1 MAEISMLRQVWRP
14 KIQLCWWHLRKA
26 IRERLSKNKLTTTPY
41 NVKRACLEAPF
52 IDPKFTPIGSPDA
65 NEYEGLP
72 PDPVDTIE
80 EPYISANSIK
90 VRISIPSSFQQP
102 PMPENAPAPQITDDH
117 LDVDRTANT
126 ALPTGQ
132 KLMIRLPARGHIAGI
147 EGTVECEVI
156 RTFCPSELREMIVD
170 MMERHY
176 CAHPLIPGYSHPSP
190 QGIRE
195 WAVKQIYDFCVK
207 HDLREAWA
215 YLWENWYRM
224 DRWKLWA
231 RSVHEDVPRLKHND
245 S

>member
-1 MAEISMLRQVWRP
+1 MAKISMLRQVWRP

-41 NVKRACLEAPF
+41 NVKCACLKARF
-52 IDPKFTPIGSPDA
+52 INPNFTPIGSPDV

-72 PDPVDTIE
+72 PDPVDTVE

-90 VRISIPSSFQQP
+90 VRISIPSSLQQL
-102 PMPENAPAPQITDDH
+102 PMPENTPA
-117 LDVDRTANT
+117 
-126 ALPTGQ
+126 Q
-132 KLMIRLPARGHIAGI
+132 KLMIRLPTRGQIGM
-147 EGTVECEVI
+147 EDTFECEVI
-156 RTFCPSELREMIVD
+156 RTFCPLELRETIVN

-224 DRWKLWA
+224 DWWKLWA
-231 RSVHEDVPRLKHND
+231 QSVHEDVPHLKTTMILE
-245 S
+245 SQ